1 MSLIKTTD
9 FTWMMEYLDRRN
21 QTDLGGKKKKK
32 RNDFGLYLESE
43 LMTAK
48 YLGQGA
54 IDTVG
59 LYRE

>member
-1 MSLIKTTD
+1 MTVGIKPTL
-9 FTWMMEYLDRRN
+9 EEKR
-21 QTDLGGKKKKK
+21 KKK